1 MAVRTANI
9 VAARAVADAIRTS
22 LGPRGMDKMIQTGK
36 GETII
41 TNDGNTM
48 LRDMSVMHPAA
59 KMLVDLANAQDI
71 EAGDG
76 TTSVVVIAG
85 SLLGAAEKLLAKG
98 IHPTV
103 ISESFQRAASKAVEV
118 LHDMSIP
125 IKLSDRATLL
135 KAASTSLSSKIVSQ
149 EPKLAPMAVDSVLKT
164 IDPRTADNVDLKN
177 IRILKKVGGT
187 IDDSETVDGLVL
199 QQQVVKSGGGPTRME
214 KARIGLIQFQL
225 SPPKPD
231 VRPVYSLIVS
241 SSGNIAC

>member
-1 MAVRTANI
+1 
-9 VAARAVADAIRTS
+9 
-22 LGPRGMDKMIQTGK
+22 MIQTGK

-85 SLLGAAEKLLAKG
+85 SLLGAAERLLAKG

-103 ISESFQRAASKAVEV
+103 ISESFQRAAAAAVQT
-118 LHDMSIP
+118 LHDMSLP
-125 IKLSDRATLL
+125 INLADRATLL

-149 EPKLAPMAVDSVLKT
+149 EPKLAPMAVDSVLKV
-164 IDPRTADNVDLKN
+164 IDPKTADNVDLKN
-177 IRILKKVGGT
+177 IRILKKPGGT
-187 IDDSETVDGLVL
+187 IDESEMVDGLVL

-214 KARIGLIQFQL
+214 RAKIGLIQFQL

-231 VRPVYSLIVS
+231 VRHYHKLYPRYTR
-241 SSGNIAC
+241 